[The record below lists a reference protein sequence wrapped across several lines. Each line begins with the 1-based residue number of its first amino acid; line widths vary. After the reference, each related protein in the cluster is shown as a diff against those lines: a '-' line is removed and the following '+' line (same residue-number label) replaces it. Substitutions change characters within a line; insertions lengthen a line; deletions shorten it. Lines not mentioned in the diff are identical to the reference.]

1 MARFT
6 VLRFLTPD
14 EADDACHADAYSEVR
29 ENTYAADGQGF
40 RMLVEF
46 FFDGEAWPT
55 SDDLE
60 SFVNPNWRMGARFIL
75 IDNTT
80 GHSRTVD
87 LTVSRTVVLVDVPNA
102 KDA

>member
-14 EADDACHADAYSEVR
+14 EADDGCHSDAYNEVR
-29 ENTYAADGQGF
+29 EHTFAADTYGF

-46 FFDGEAWPT
+46 FVDLPDWPT

-60 SFVNPNWRMGARFIL
+60 KFVSPHWRLGARFIL

-87 LTVSRTVVLVDVPNA
+87 LTVSRTASLVDVPNQEA
-102 KDA
+102 